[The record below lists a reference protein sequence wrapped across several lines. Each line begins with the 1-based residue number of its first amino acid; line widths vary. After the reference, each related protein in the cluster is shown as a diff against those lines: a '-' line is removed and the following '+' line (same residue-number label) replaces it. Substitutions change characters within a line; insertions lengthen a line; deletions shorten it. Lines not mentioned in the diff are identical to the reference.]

1 MQEIIVY
8 RNPMEAAM
16 WHSLSNGELFP
27 VLCGI
32 IVFFATF
39 LFTNAVM
46 NKIWGSWGKAA
57 AMRTNAALVF
67 GALSGIMV
75 IWKML

>member
-8 RNPMEAAM
+8 RNPMEAAF
-16 WHSLSNGELFP
+16 WHSMSNGELFP

-32 IVFFATF
+32 VMFFTVFLAA
-39 LFTNAVM
+39 NAVM
-46 NKIWGSWGKAA
+46 NKIWGSWGKRA

-67 GALSGIMV
+67 GAISGVLV